1 MMQESEWMI
10 VLEVLR
16 TMVLPAVLWL
26 LKKNDD
32 LRTTV
37 HAMDVRLAR
46 VETILKPRSPS
57 RET

>member
-1 MMQESEWMI
+1 MQESEWMI